1 VGFFVWNAASHSV
14 DLKAPPTASVS
25 LRNYA
30 LPPAKFPLHLTDS
43 PARRYDVR
51 PSNLQGKAGKSMNVT
66 HLECAA
72 CGLRHE
78 AQRLHNLCTD
88 CGKPLLVRYDLARA
102 GVSLTK
108 DSLKGRGADLWRY
121 REVLPVEQDENVVTL
136 GEGFTPL
143 VHASRLGTR
152 LGLSELYIKDEG
164 QNPTQSFKARGM
176 TAAVSMAKELG
187 ATKLAVPSAGN
198 AAGALAAYAARAG
211 LEAHIFMPQD
221 TPRANV
227 IECEQT
233 GAQVTL
239 MNGLITD
246 CGAEVGRRKTAEGWF
261 DVSTLKEPYRIEGK
275 KTMGY
280 ELAEHFGWQL
290 PEVIIYPT
298 GGGTGL
304 IGMWKAF
311 DEMEQMGWIGSKRP
325 RMVTVQAAGC
335 APIVRAFDE
344 GKRFADEFP
353 NAHTTASGLRVPKA
367 IGDFLIIDAL
377 RASGGTAV
385 AVTDE
390 ELLEATAEIGA
401 AEGIFCAPE
410 GAACLPALRKLIS
423 DGLLKSSERV
433 VLFNTGS
440 GVKYLE
446 SFS

>member
-1 VGFFVWNAASHSV
+1 
-14 DLKAPPTASVS
+14 
-25 LRNYA
+25 
-30 LPPAKFPLHLTDS
+30 
-43 PARRYDVR
+43 
-51 PSNLQGKAGKSMNVT
+51 MNVT

-78 AQRLHNLCTD
+78 ARRLHNLCTE
-88 CGKPLLVRYDLARA
+88 CGKPLLVRYDLKRA
-102 GVSLTK
+102 AASLTK
-108 DSLKGRGADLWRY
+108 ESLADREPDLWRY
-121 REVLPVEQDENVVTL
+121 REVLPVEHDENVVNL

-143 VHASRLGTR
+143 VHASRLGAQ
-152 LGLSELYIKDEG
+152 LGLSQLYIKDEG

-176 TAAVSMAKELG
+176 ATAVSMAKELG

-211 LEAHIFMPQD
+211 LAAFIFMPND

-233 GAQVTL
+233 GAHVTL
-239 MNGLITD
+239 MDGLITD
-246 CGAEVGRRKTAEGWF
+246 CGAEVARRKEAEGWF

-280 ELAEHFGWQL
+280 ELAEQFDWEL
-290 PEVIIYPT
+290 PDVIIYPT

-325 RMVTVQAAGC
+325 RMVTVQASGC
-335 APIVRAFDE
+335 APIVRAFEE

-353 NAHTTASGLRVPKA
+353 NAQTTASGLRVPRA
-367 IGDFLIIDAL
+367 IGDFLILDAL
-377 RASGGTAV
+377 RASGGTAI
-385 AVTDE
+385 AVTDK
-390 ELLEATAEIGA
+390 ELIDATKEIGA

-410 GAACLPALRKLIS
+410 GAACLPALRKLMA
-423 DGLLKSSERV
+423 DGSVKPDDCV

-440 GVKYLE
+440 GVKYVE
-446 SFS
+446 SFSS